1 LSTLK
6 EQQSLLFFI
15 ARPLSLFVS
24 ASLSY
29 IICHKFCKRDPTL
42 HPNVYIPDAFLEK
55 IQTILPAHLNM
66 EDFIASCQKPL
77 RKSIRVNTLKISVEA
92 FLERAETKGWKLS
105 PVPWCDTGFWIEA
118 DESVVPLGNTAEHM
132 SGLFYIQEASSM
144 MPVSALFMNDE
155 SYDAVLDTA
164 AAPGSKTTQIA
175 ALMNN
180 EGVLVANEYA
190 ASRVKVLHANVERC
204 GVRNAALSNFDGR
217 VFGGWLPEQ
226 FDAVLLDAPCSG
238 EGTVRK
244 DEDAMKNWT
253 QASVLD
259 IADTQKD
266 LIESA
271 FHALKPGG
279 VMVYSTCTLSTEENQ
294 QVCHHLKETF
304 GDAVEFESLENLFEN
319 AEAALTE
326 EGFLHI
332 FPQVYDCEG
341 FFVARIRKLAA
352 VEAPEVKKRMGK
364 FPFAKTSK
372 KESTEIAQQLQSAL
386 GIKLPNDSSVWL
398 RDKDVWLF
406 PNALEP
412 MIGELRFSRMGI
424 KIAEAHKNGYR
435 WQHQVATALATGSES
450 NAIELSI
457 EEAREWYMGRDVRPQ
472 TIPEGMKTGKGEV
485 LVTYQG
491 AVIGLGKWVS
501 NRIKNGLPRELV
513 RDKNLF

>member
-1 LSTLK
+1 M
-6 EQQSLLFFI
+6 
-15 ARPLSLFVS
+15 
-24 ASLSY
+24 
-29 IICHKFCKRDPTL
+29 
-42 HPNVYIPDAFLEK
+42 HPNVYIPDEFLEK
-55 IQTILPAHLNM
+55 IQTILPDGLNM
-66 EDFIASCQKPL
+66 EDFVSACQKPL
-77 RKSIRVNTLKISVEA
+77 RKSIRVNTLKISVES
-92 FLERAETKGWKLS
+92 FIQRAEEKGWKLS
-105 PVPWCDTGFWIEA
+105 PVPWCETCFWIDA
-118 DESVVPLGNTAEHM
+118 DESGVPLGNTAEHM

-155 SYDAVLDTA
+155 AYHAVLDTA

-190 ASRVKVLHANVERC
+190 ASRVKVLHANIERC
-204 GVRNAALSNFDGR
+204 GVRNTALSNFDGR

-238 EGTVRK
+238 EGTLRK

-253 QASVLD
+253 QESVLD

-279 VMVYSTCTLSTEENQ
+279 VLVYSTCTLSTEENQ
-294 QVCHHLKETF
+294 QVCHHLKNTF
-304 GDAVEFESLENLFEN
+304 DDAVEFESLENLFEDAN
-319 AEAALTE
+319 SALTE

-341 FFVARIRKLAA
+341 FFVARIRKHAS
-352 VEAPEVKKRMGK
+352 VEAPKVKKRMGK
-364 FPFAKTSK
+364 FPFTKASK
-372 KESTEIAQQLQSAL
+372 KESTEIAHQLHKVL
-386 GIKLPNDSSVWL
+386 GIELPDEGTVWL

-424 KIAEAHKNGYR
+424 KLAETHKNGYR
-435 WQHQVATALATGSES
+435 WQHQVATALATGKET
-450 NAIELSI
+450 NAIELTI
-457 EEAREWYMGRDVRPQ
+457 DEAREWYMGRDVRPQ
-472 TIPEGMKTGKGEV
+472 NIPEGVTTGKGEV
-485 LVTYQG
+485 LVKYQG
-491 AVIGLGKWVS
+491 TIIGLGKWVS